1 MQSWLENESQIF
13 WKFVEVELCL
23 TQKRTE
29 QNPSTHFWYEQASDT
44 TMYIVLMSQINW
56 SHSKFSSVFSF
67 LFLITKCILNK
78 KKYTSLTI
86 VKPSEKSYCHEKA
99 SQSISHKNRKN
110 EYTAMTRF
118 EIKWNHKIE
127 FLF

>member
-1 MQSWLENESQIF
+1 MQSLLENESQTF
-13 WKFVEVELCL
+13 WKFAEVELCL

-44 TMYIVLMSQINW
+44 TKYIVLMSQINW
-56 SHSKFSSVFSF
+56 SHSKFSSAVFSF

-78 KKYTSLTI
+78 KKKTSLTI
-86 VKPSEKSYCHEKA
+86 LKPSGTSYCHEKG

-118 EIKWNHKIE
+118 EIK
-127 FLF
+127 